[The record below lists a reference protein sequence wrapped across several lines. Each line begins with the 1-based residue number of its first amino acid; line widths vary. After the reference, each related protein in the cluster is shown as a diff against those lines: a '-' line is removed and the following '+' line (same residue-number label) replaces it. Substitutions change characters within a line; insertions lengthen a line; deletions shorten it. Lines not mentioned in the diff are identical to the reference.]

1 MIVVFTQYD
10 ILAKEVRDDYAGR
23 NLERIM
29 AGEVSRDTQRV
40 EIQQAIHERF
50 NEMNR
55 EWERII
61 PSIDVGMVY
70 LSNPTD
76 EMLRWNPGLRGNH
89 IFLT

>member
-1 MIVVFTQYD
+1 VIVVFTQYD

-29 AGEVSRDTQRV
+29 NGEVSRDTQRF
-40 EIQQAIHERF
+40 EIQQAIHQKF

-61 PSIDVGMVY
+61 PSIDVGTVY

-76 EMLRWNPGLRGNH
+76 KLLRSNPGLRGSH